1 MDARDGFEVVFLQTR
16 DRGYRLVG
24 STTAVEDRKAWAVR
38 YEIVVDDAWRTRAAH
53 VSSRSASGDH
63 EVRLEADGSGHW
75 RIGGVAAPQLD
86 GCFDI
91 DLEASSCTNTL
102 PVHRLGLGVG
112 HGAEAPAAYV
122 RARGVDVERLAQ
134 RYVRIEDDGT
144 RRRFD
149 YTAPVFDYKGI
160 LVYDASGL
168 VVDYPGVAI
177 RAI

>member
-1 MDARDGFEVVFLQTR
+1 M
-16 DRGYRLVG
+16 
-24 STTAVEDRKAWAVR
+24 
-38 YEIVVDDAWRTRAAH
+38 
-53 VSSRSASGDH
+53 
-63 EVRLEADGSGHW
+63 
-75 RIGGVAAPQLD
+75 
-86 GCFDI
+86 
-91 DLEASSCTNTL
+91 
-102 PVHRLGLGVG
+102 
-112 HGAEAPAAYV
+112 GAEAPAAYV